1 MYGDQHVYHVTRMD
15 DERAVTPPGYAE
27 HSTGFRRQDLIGRKT
42 GSHHMT
48 MSTGILDPGGA
59 VAATVHSYEKSLWIW
74 SGELTLT
81 MLGQRLT
88 LRADDCAV
96 VPVAVAHQLTAGHAG
111 ARWLETSAPV
121 RLLPGDHRRDTF
133 FVPGELTGGESGDEP
148 GGVDL
153 RDPRNR
159 HFFRFDSS
167 SMDLSRLA
175 RGSDPNA
182 PEVSASM
189 ATALLAYS
197 GIGIRMLADQR
208 VGAQLHTMFMVEY
221 QPTAVAH
228 PHDHPFEEAYVFTEG
243 RTEAVVAGGV
253 ELSLEPGD
261 VLWTGSG
268 CDHAFYNRTDGRTR
282 WIETQSPQ
290 PPAQHSYRFNRD
302 WEYLDRQLCA
312 GVRVDPR
319 STGAAPDDTGTAPR

>member
-1 MYGDQHVYHVTRMD
+1 MYGDQHMYHVTRMD
-15 DERAVTPPGYAE
+15 DEGAVIPPGYAG
-27 HSTGFRRQDLIGRKT
+27 HSTGFRRQDLIGRET

-59 VAATVHSYEKSLWIW
+59 IAATVHSYEKSLWIW

-88 LRADDCAV
+88 LRADDCAL
-96 VPVAVAHQLTAGHAG
+96 VPVAVAHRLTAGRAG
-111 ARWLETSAPV
+111 ARWLEMSAPV

-133 FVPGELTGGESGDEP
+133 FVPDELTGGEFGGEP

-243 RTEAVVAGGV
+243 RTEAVVGGGV

-302 WEYLDRQLCA
+302 WEYLDRKLCA

-319 STGAAPDDTGTAPR
+319 AGGTGPADTGTAPR

>member
-1 MYGDQHVYHVTRMD
+1 MYGDQHGYHVTRMD
-15 DERAVTPPGYAE
+15 DEQAVTPPGYAE
-27 HSTGFRRQDLIGRKT
+27 HSTGFRRQDLIGRET

-88 LRADDCAV
+88 LRADDCAL
-96 VPVAVAHQLTAGHAG
+96 VPVAVAHQLTAGRAG

-133 FVPGELTGGESGDEP
+133 FVPGELTGGGELD
-148 GGVDL
+148 GVDL

-159 HFFRFDSS
+159 HFFRFDSD
-167 SMDLSRLA
+167 SMDLRRLA

-197 GIGIRMLADQR
+197 GIGIRMLADHR

-290 PPAQHSYRFNRD
+290 PPAQHSYRFSRD
-302 WEYLDRQLCA
+302 WEYLDRKLCA

-319 STGAAPDDTGTAPR
+319 SAGAGPDDSGAAPR